1 MLAFE
6 GNYLKRWLYW
16 FACWKAFKRTLEN
29 FWNNKQ
35 LSLCAGEEA
44 AGAKPESANRMAQQA
59 VCHWI
64 SSENCI
70 IT

>member
-1 MLAFE
+1 MQVIFLWE
-6 GNYLKRWLYW
+6 HRNMHKIR
-16 FACWKAFKRTLEN
+16 
-29 FWNNKQ
+29 NNKQ

-64 SSENCI
+64 STYNVNI
-70 IT
+70 KQ